1 MAASECDSQ
10 ELNVLENIEE
20 SRTLYLFNFTFK
32 RKMLQMR
39 S

>member
-1 MAASECDSQ
+1 MAASGCDSQ
-10 ELNVLENIEE
+10 ELNVLENIEK